1 MVPNLVIRKTE
12 VKSQI
17 DLTKSTKLITTL
29 LTEWLTVK
37 TIIPVLVRMQTD
49 QNSSNESINL

>member
-17 DLTKSTKLITTL
+17 DSTTL

-37 TIIPVLVRMQTD
+37 TIIPVSVRMQTD